1 MHPFMRQINIISRC
15 ATMYRDRAL
24 SDTGLAGCHT
34 PYIMALYR
42 IPGCTQ
48 EELARDLNV
57 NKSSVARQLAV
68 LEERGFIRREPSP
81 GDRRSQLVY
90 PTQRAL
96 DLQPRILQVLYEWNA
111 YLTGELTP
119 EEQEVLSGLICRV
132 ADRAERYVKG
142 GDAPC
147 GLSDNT

>member
-15 ATMYRDRAL
+15 ATMYRDKAL

-34 PYIMALYR
+34 PYILALYR

>member
-34 PYIMALYR
+34 PYILALYR

-147 GLSDNT
+147 GLSDKT

>member
-34 PYIMALYR
+34 PYILALYR

-81 GDRRSQLVY
+81 EDRRSLLVF
-90 PTQRAL
+90 PTEKAL
-96 DLQPRILQVLYEWNA
+96 SLQPRILQVLREWNA
-111 YLTGELTP
+111 YLTQELTAQ
-119 EEQEVLSGLICRV
+119 EQEILSGLICRV
-132 ADRAERYVKG
+132 ADRAEAYVKG
-142 GDAPC
+142 DEPPCAPSC
-147 GLSDNT
+147 DT

>member
-1 MHPFMRQINIISRC
+1 MHPFMRQISIISRC

-34 PYIMALYR
+34 PYILALYR

>member
-24 SDTGLAGCHT
+24 RDTGLAGCHT
-34 PYIMALYR
+34 PYILALYR

-81 GDRRSQLVY
+81 EDRRSLLVF
-90 PTQRAL
+90 PTEKAL
-96 DLQPRILQVLYEWNA
+96 SLQASDSITVRFDGQDYRIVKDQ
-111 YLTGELTP
+111 
-119 EEQEVLSGLICRV
+119 
-132 ADRAERYVKG
+132 ERYILV
-142 GDAPC
+142 D
-147 GLSDNT
+147 

>member
-34 PYIMALYR
+34 PYMLALYR

-90 PTQRAL
+90 PTQKAL

>member
-34 PYIMALYR
+34 PYILALYR

-68 LEERGFIRREPSP
+68 LEERGFIRREPAP

-90 PTQRAL
+90 PTQKAL
-96 DLQPRILQVLYEWNA
+96 DLQPRIRQVLREWKA

-119 EEQEVLSGLICRV
+119 QEQEVLSGLICRV

-142 GDAPC
+142 GDASC

>member
-1 MHPFMRQINIISRC
+1 
-15 ATMYRDRAL
+15 MYRDRAL

-34 PYIMALYR
+34 PYILALYR

>member
-34 PYIMALYR
+34 PYILALYR

-132 ADRAERYVKG
+132 SDRAERYVKG

>member
-34 PYIMALYR
+34 PYILALYR

-90 PTQRAL
+90 PTQKAL
-96 DLQPRILQVLYEWNA
+96 DLQSRILQVLYEWNA

>member
-1 MHPFMRQINIISRC
+1 MRQINIISRC

-34 PYIMALYR
+34 PYILALYR

-68 LEERGFIRREPSP
+68 LEERGFILREPSP

-90 PTQRAL
+90 PTQWAL

>member
-1 MHPFMRQINIISRC
+1 MHPFTRQINIISRC

-34 PYIMALYR
+34 PYILALYR

>member
-1 MHPFMRQINIISRC
+1 MHPCMRQINIISRC

-34 PYIMALYR
+34 PYILALYR

>member
-34 PYIMALYR
+34 PYILALYR

-68 LEERGFIRREPSP
+68 LEERGFILREPSP
-81 GDRRSQLVY
+81 GDRRSQLVS

>member
-24 SDTGLAGCHT
+24 SDPGLAGCHT
-34 PYIMALYR
+34 PYILALYR

>member
-34 PYIMALYR
+34 PYILALYR

-57 NKSSVARQLAV
+57 NTSSVARQLAV

>member
-34 PYIMALYR
+34 PYILALYR

-68 LEERGFIRREPSP
+68 LEERGFILREPSP

-96 DLQPRILQVLYEWNA
+96 DLQPRILQVLYDWNA

>member
-81 GDRRSQLVY
+81 EDRRSLLVF
-90 PTQRAL
+90 PTDKAL
-96 DLQPRILQVLYEWNA
+96 ALRPRIHQVLHEWNA
-111 YLTGELTP
+111 YLTQELTAQ
-119 EEQEVLSGLICRV
+119 EQEILPGLICRV

>member
-34 PYIMALYR
+34 PYILALYR

-57 NKSSVARQLAV
+57 NKSSVARQLAA
-68 LEERGFIRREPSP
+68 LEERGFIRREPAP

-90 PTQRAL
+90 PTQKAL
-96 DLQPRILQVLYEWNA
+96 DLQPRIRQVLREWNA

-119 EEQEVLSGLICRV
+119 QEQEVLSGLICRV